1 MAEVAELEF
10 LRRTLVEPGL
20 LAPDHL
26 DAWQVGWSR
35 GVPLFAHLVEIGVVA
50 RGDAGTLGAV
60 FKGYVKLPPTGL
72 LGLLK
77 VDAPGERSAER
88 SGPHVAEDR
97 SAERSGPHV
106 AEDRSAERSGPHVAG
121 DRSAERS
128 GPHVAEDRSA
138 ERSTRR
144 EVTPEVEASRSSP
157 ALRAA
162 IDAALSGLP
171 MEPSASLP
179 ATASSRAGQ
188 PQVGD
193 FVAGYQLRARLG
205 QGARGVVFRAWA
217 SAQGRTVVI
226 KLMPSRGVGGLASA
240 AAQAGLHGRVR
251 HPGVLKCLAAGEEDE
266 LTYLVFE
273 DLYAV
278 SLAEY
283 LGRDRTLAPARVAQL
298 GAEVATTLAE
308 SAAAGVVH
316 GDLKPAH
323 LLVFSSEL
331 RVKLTDFLAPGEEPS
346 SRAYLAPERQG
357 VRRVA
362 DVFSDMYSL
371 GTVLHHAASGHP
383 PAADRH
389 PQSLLKYGVPGPLAR
404 VVARLMHERPDQRF
418 PGWHAALDALI
429 AAEPPAG
436 RALAAPEDMS
446 DRAAGDR
453 A

>member
-35 GVPLFAHLVEIGVVA
+35 GVPLFAHLVEIGVLA

-88 SGPHVAEDR
+88 SGPHVAGDR

-106 AEDRSAERSGPHVAG
+106 AEERSAERSGPHVAG

-128 GPHVAEDRSA
+128 
-138 ERSTRR
+138 TRR
-144 EVTPEVEASRSSP
+144 EVTPEVEASGSSP

-179 ATASSRAGQ
+179 ATASSRAGP

-205 QGARGVVFRAWA
+205 QGARGAVFRAWA

-226 KLMPSRGVGGLASA
+226 KLMPSRGI
-240 AAQAGLHGRVR
+240 GRLLQ
-251 HPGVLKCLAAGEEDE
+251 H
-266 LTYLVFE
+266 
-273 DLYAV
+273 
-278 SLAEY
+278 
-283 LGRDRTLAPARVAQL
+283 LGIP
-298 GAEVATTLAE
+298 
-308 SAAAGVVH
+308 
-316 GDLKPAH
+316 
-323 LLVFSSEL
+323 
-331 RVKLTDFLAPGEEPS
+331 
-346 SRAYLAPERQG
+346 
-357 VRRVA
+357 
-362 DVFSDMYSL
+362 
-371 GTVLHHAASGHP
+371 
-383 PAADRH
+383 
-389 PQSLLKYGVPGPLAR
+389 
-404 VVARLMHERPDQRF
+404 
-418 PGWHAALDALI
+418 
-429 AAEPPAG
+429 
-436 RALAAPEDMS
+436 
-446 DRAAGDR
+446 
-453 A
+453 